1 MLNENLYI
9 QSAKF
14 FYNQRINNK
23 RINKLPNNLNI
34 KNLDDA
40 YRIQDELKYIYLSM
54 KDNYLLG
61 KKIGC
66 TNKWAQKQINV
77 NEPFYGN
84 LFYKYHAISGCK
96 LFSNNFSKPYL
107 EPEFSFRI
115 KEDINI
121 SKAPF
126 NFNEM
131 TNLVSKVMG
140 SIEIVDFRFNKQLK
154 DIGICNL
161 IASNGASEYWIK
173 SKKEFDINEIKL
185 SNHPVKV
192 YINNKLIEEGNSSN
206 VLQNPLNSLLWLINT
221 LAEKGETLLKDNLIS
236 TGTCT
241 LAIPLFKNSKIKVDF
256 DNMGVIE
263 FEYI

>member
-1 MLNENLYI
+1 MVKEKLYS
-9 QSAKF
+9 QSGKF
-14 FYNQRINNK
+14 FFNKRMNNK
-23 RINKLPNNLNI
+23 RIDDLPDYLNI
-34 KNLDDA
+34 KNINDA
-40 YRIQDELKYIYLSM
+40 YKIQDELKYIYLSM

-77 NEPFYGN
+77 TEPFYGN
-84 LFYKYHAISGCK
+84 IFNKYHAVSGCK
-96 LFSNNFSKPYL
+96 LLSTNFSEPYL

-115 KEDINI
+115 KEDVNI

-126 NFNEM
+126 TIEDTF
-131 TNLVSKVMG
+131 NLVSKVMG
-140 SIEIVDFRFNKQLK
+140 SVEIVDFRFNKELK

-161 IASNGASEYWIK
+161 IATNGASEYWIK
-173 SKKEFDINEIKL
+173 SKNEFNIDEVKL
-185 SNHPVKV
+185 SNQPVKV

-206 VLQNPLNSLLWLINT
+206 VLKNPINSLQWLINV

-241 LAIPLFKNSKIKVDF
+241 LAIPLIKNSKIKVDF

-263 FEYI
+263 FDYI